1 LADEGRVSFT
11 LEEVASIVEDLMRI
25 SDELIR
31 SGDEVNAFL
40 LDQVVN
46 RLLGRAFGGDA
57 R

>member
-11 LEEVASIVEDLMRI
+11 LEEVASLVEDLMRI

-31 SGDEVNAFL
+31 SGDEVSAFL

-57 R
+57 S